1 MIDPLLR
8 EDHSVS
14 TSNRTLRQFAV
25 LWFVF
30 LGGLACL
37 EGFGRERWT
46 ASYVLGGFAVTVGLV
61 GLVSPQTIRP
71 LFVGLTAITYPIG
84 WVMSHVILSLIYFG
98 VFTPVALAFRIAGR
112 DPLERRFER
121 EAATYWRPKRRT
133 TNMRRYLRQY

>member
-84 WVMSHVILSLIYFG
+84 WVVSKVLLLTIFYG
-98 VFTPVALAFRIAGR
+98 VFTPVALLFKVIGR
-112 DPLERRFER
+112 DALARRPQPGKE
-121 EAATYWRPKRRT
+121 TYWLPKASARDIHS
-133 TNMRRYLRQY
+133 YFHQS